1 MSEIHLKKH
10 QIDQKS
16 SFRKWVGFPARSPV
30 PARGAR
36 GTIVSATGSGKTIM
50 AAASALECFPH
61 GRILVTVPTLDL
73 LVQTAQAWRTV
84 GHRSPMA
91 AVCSLENDPVLNELG
106 VRTTTNPIQLALWA
120 GRGPV
125 IVFATYASLVDREDY
140 AALQDQERPYGPW
153 QNSGNGKTR
162 KKTRGPLEAA
172 LTGGE
177 RLYGQQMAPF
187 DLAIV
192 DEAHGTAGDLG
203 RPWAAIH
210 DNTRIP
216 ADFRLYLTA
225 TPRILAAARPQK
237 GADGQEL
244 EIASMADD
252 PDGTYGAWLAELG
265 LSEAIEREILAG
277 FEIDVLEIR
286 DPSPVLGE
294 SEEARRGRRLALLQT
309 ALLEH
314 AAAYNLRTVMTF
326 HQKVEEAAA
335 FADKLPETAAALYVN
350 DASDDDLAAADK
362 LPKSSVNARFYELEA
377 GRHVPPDR
385 VWSAWLCGD
394 HLVTERREVLRQF
407 AGGIDAADR
416 RVHRAFLASVRVLGE
431 GVDITGDRG
440 VEAICFADTRGSQV
454 EIVQNIGRALRLN
467 KDGSTKIARIIVPVF
482 LEPGE
487 DPTDMVASASFRPLV
502 AVLQGLRSHDERLVE
517 QLASRALTS
526 GQRKVH
532 VRRDANGQIIGA
544 GGEGDG
550 EDQEQDDTDAAAE
563 SALLH
568 FSSPRDTA
576 TIAAFLRTRVYRPE
590 SLVWLEGY
598 QALIRWRKENEIT
611 GLYAVPYDVE
621 AEVGVTK
628 DFPLGRWVHQ
638 QRKALRAGELE
649 ERRKTLLDAPEAGM
663 VWEPGEEAWETKL
676 AALRSYRRA
685 MGHLAPRQDAVW
697 GEGDAMVPVGQHAAN
712 LRRKG
717 GLGKDAERA
726 AERAQQL
733 AAIDEDWNCPWPLD
747 WQRHYRVLA
756 DLVDADGVLP
766 AIQPGVLFEGD
777 DLGKWLARQ
786 REASTWAQLSAE
798 QQERLSQLGVKPLEA
813 PSPAPSAKRAANGQ
827 SKAEQAF
834 HRGLAALT
842 QWVEREG
849 AHRPAPRGHSEQI
862 AVDGEAEPVTVK
874 LGVWVSNTKSRW
886 DKLTPE
892 QQAAL
897 AALGVPWAK
906 AAVPAPSGGPAPVRD
921 APVQPAPSGEQ
932 AQEYPDQGDPVT
944 AEERETSR
952 GTARARRMN
961 ELMRKHTKAEL
972 LRMAYAGG
980 LVNHNSPE
988 KWRKDE
994 IASTVVDTEFRTAD
1008 RAAPARPASATAR
1021 PVPAQPL
1028 PLPQQDHHDE
1038 CDKSVYEGG
1047 TCTCDLIEQYGPPSE
1062 RDDY

>member
-1 MSEIHLKKH
+1 MSRIPLKKH

-16 SFRKWVGFPARSPV
+16 SFRKWVGFPARSSV
-30 PARGAR
+30 PPQGAR

-50 AAASALECFPH
+50 ASACALECFPE

-73 LVQTAQAWRTV
+73 LVQTAQAWRAV
-84 GHRSPMA
+84 GHRSPMV
-91 AVCSLENDPVLNELG
+91 AVCSLESDPVLNELG

-120 GRGPV
+120 AHGPV
-125 IVFATYASLVDREDY
+125 IVFATYASLVDREDSEDPMG
-140 AALQDQERPYGPW
+140 QGRV
-153 QNSGNGKTR
+153 
-162 KKTRGPLEAA
+162 RGPLEAA
-172 LTGGE
+172 LAGGE
-177 RLYGQQMAPF
+177 RLYGQRMDGF
-187 DLAIV
+187 SLAIV

-210 DNTRIP
+210 DNARIP

-225 TPRILAAARPQK
+225 TPRILASPRPQK

-244 EIASMADD
+244 EIASMTDD
-252 PDGTYGAWLAELG
+252 PDGTYGAWLPGAELG
-265 LSEAIEREILAG
+265 LSEAIEKEILAP

-286 DPSPVLGE
+286 DPSPVLGL
-294 SEEARRGRRLALLQT
+294 SEEALRGRRLALLQT

-314 AAAYNLRTVMTF
+314 AAAYNLRTTMTF
-326 HQKVEEAAA
+326 HQKVEEAQA
-335 FADKLPETAAALYVN
+335 FAEALPKTAAELYVTDTDDETMVKAEKSLPASSI
-350 DASDDDLAAADK
+350 DAE
-362 LPKSSVNARFYELEA
+362 FYGLEA

-394 HLVTERREVLRQF
+394 HTVAERREALRQF
-407 AGGIDAADR
+407 ANGIDAHNR

-431 GVDITGDRG
+431 GVDITGERG

-467 KDGSTKIARIIVPVF
+467 RDGSTKVARIIVPIF
-482 LEPGE
+482 LEPNE

-517 QLASRALTS
+517 QLASRALS
-526 GQRKVH
+526 RGKNARKVH
-532 VRRDANGQIIGA
+532 VQRDEEGRIVGA
-544 GGEGDG
+544 DGEGDG
-550 EDQEQDDTDAAAE
+550 EDQEHDDTQAAAE

-568 FSSPRDTA
+568 FSTPRDAA
-576 TIAAFLRTRVYRPE
+576 TIAAFLRTRVYRPD

-598 QALIRWRKENEIT
+598 QALIRWRAENEIT

-621 AEVGVTK
+621 VEVGVTK

-649 ERRKTLLDAPEAGM
+649 ERRKELLDAPEAGM

-676 AALRSYRRA
+676 AALRSYRRST
-685 MGHLAPRQDAVW
+685 GHLAPRQDQAW
-697 GEGDAMVPVGQHAAN
+697 GEGDAMVPVGQHVAN

-726 AERAQQL
+726 AERAEQL
-733 AAIDEDWNCPWPLD
+733 AAVDPDWDCPWPLD

-766 AIQPGVLFEGD
+766 EIQPGVLMDGD
-777 DLGKWLARQ
+777 DIGRWLERQ
-786 REASTWAQLSAE
+786 KQPGTWAQLSTE
-798 QQERLSQLGVKPLEA
+798 QQERLSQLGVQPLAA
-813 PSPAPSAKRAANGQ
+813 PSPAPAATRSTKGAG
-827 SKAEQAF
+827 KAEQAF
-834 HRGLAALT
+834 QRGLAALA

-849 AHRPAPRGHSEQI
+849 PDRPAPRGHSEEI
-862 AVDGEAEPVTVK
+862 MVDGETEPVVVK
-874 LGVWVSNTKSRW
+874 LGVWNSNIRARW
-886 DKLTPE
+886 DKLTPD

-906 AAVPAPSGGPAPVRD
+906 AAVPAPSSPAPVDDDSVR
-921 APVQPAPSGEQ
+921 AAPSDAQ
-932 AQEYPDQGDPVT
+932 AQEDHAQGDTVT
-944 AEERETSR
+944 EEERQAAR
-952 GTARARRMN
+952 GTARMQRMN
-961 ELMRKHTKAEL
+961 ELMRNHTKAEL

-980 LVNHNSPE
+980 LVPYNNPA

-1008 RAAPARPASATAR
+1008 QPAPALPAAVSSRPA
-1021 PVPAQPL
+1021 PAKPL
-1028 PLPQQDHHDE
+1028 LERNHHDE
-1038 CDKSVYEGG
+1038 CEKELHEGG

>member
-1 MSEIHLKKH
+1 MSRIPLKKH

-16 SFRKWVGFPARSPV
+16 SFRKWVGFPARSSV
-30 PARGAR
+30 PPQGAR

-50 AAASALECFPH
+50 AAASALECFPE

-73 LVQTAQAWRTV
+73 LVQTAQAWRAV
-84 GHRSPMA
+84 GHRSPMV

-106 VRTTTNPIQLALWA
+106 VRTTTNAIQLALWA
-120 GRGPV
+120 GHGPV
-125 IVFATYASLVDREDY
+125 IVFATYASLVDREDFEDPMG
-140 AALQDQERPYGPW
+140 QGRV
-153 QNSGNGKTR
+153 
-162 KKTRGPLEAA
+162 RGPLEAA
-172 LTGGE
+172 LAGGE
-177 RLYGQQMAPF
+177 RLYGQRMDGF
-187 DLAIV
+187 SLAIV
-192 DEAHGTAGDLG
+192 DEAHGTTGDLG

-210 DNTRIP
+210 DNARIP

-225 TPRILAAARPQK
+225 TPRILASPRPQK
-237 GADGQEL
+237 GVDGQEA

-252 PDGTYGAWLAELG
+252 PDGTFGAWLPGAELG
-265 LSEAIEREILAG
+265 LSEAIEREILAP

-294 SEEARRGRRLALLQT
+294 SEEAQRGRRLALLQT

-335 FADKLPETAAALYVN
+335 FAEKLPETAAELYVTETDDETMVKAEKELPASSI
-350 DASDDDLAAADK
+350 DAE
-362 LPKSSVNARFYELEA
+362 FYGLEA

-394 HLVTERREVLRQF
+394 HTVIERREKIRQF
-407 AGGIDAADR
+407 ANGIDANNR

-431 GVDITGDRG
+431 GVDITGERG

-467 KDGSTKIARIIVPVF
+467 RDGTTKIARIIVPVF

-517 QLASRALTS
+517 QLASRALSS
-526 GQRKVH
+526 GKRKVH
-532 VRRDANGQIIGA
+532 VRRDEDGQIVGA

-568 FSSPRDTA
+568 FSSPRDA
-576 TIAAFLRTRVYRPE
+576 STIAAFLRTRVYRPE

-621 AEVGVTK
+621 VEVGVTK
-628 DFPLGRWVHQ
+628 AFPLGRWVHQ

-663 VWEPGEEAWETKL
+663 VWEPGDEAWEAKL
-676 AALRSYRRA
+676 AALRSYHRA
-685 MGHLAPRQDAVW
+685 TGHLAPRQDAVW
-697 GEGDAMVPVGQHAAN
+697 GEGEAMMPVGQHMAN

-717 GLGKDAERA
+717 AKNGLGKDPERA
-726 AERAQQL
+726 AVRAAQL
-733 AAIDEDWNCPWPLD
+733 TEIDPDWDCPWPLD

-756 DLVDADGVLP
+756 DLVDADGSLP
-766 AIQPGVLFEGD
+766 EIQPGVLMDGD
-777 DLGKWLARQ
+777 DIGKWLQ
-786 REASTWAQLSAE
+786 QQKQPGTWARLLPE

-813 PSPAPSAKRAANGQ
+813 PSAAPAAKGATKGQ
-827 SKAEQAF
+827 GKAQQAF
-834 HRGLAALT
+834 QRGLAALA

-849 AHRPAPRGHSEQI
+849 QRPVPRGHSEEI
-862 AVDGEAEPVTVK
+862 VVDGEAEPVAVK
-874 LGVWVSNTKSRW
+874 LGVWVSNTKSRR
-886 DKLTPE
+886 DKLA
-892 QQAAL
+892 QDQL
-897 AALGVPWAK
+897 AALRELGVEWA
-906 AAVPAPSGGPAPVRD
+906 
-921 APVQPAPSGEQ
+921 
-932 AQEYPDQGDPVT
+932 
-944 AEERETSR
+944 
-952 GTARARRMN
+952 
-961 ELMRKHTKAEL
+961 
-972 LRMAYAGG
+972 
-980 LVNHNSPE
+980 
-988 KWRKDE
+988 
-994 IASTVVDTEFRTAD
+994 
-1008 RAAPARPASATAR
+1008 
-1021 PVPAQPL
+1021 
-1028 PLPQQDHHDE
+1028 
-1038 CDKSVYEGG
+1038 
-1047 TCTCDLIEQYGPPSE
+1047 
-1062 RDDY
+1062 